1 MKEKYIY
8 ILFFISV
15 FMNAQVGIQ
24 TITPQAQLD
33 IISSNS
39 GLLIPRVALTS
50 LTVQLPVTNPQG
62 GNIVESTLIYHNGTN
77 GILAGFYYWDTAKW
91 QGIGKADE
99 TRGLQ
104 FYALTGN
111 GTSPNIDKS
120 GLNFTIVN
128 SGLWTGN
135 LNDAARIAIRTGD
148 NYMIMFSGTLVVET
162 AGNFQLQSTSDDGAR
177 VVIDNIPVLNRWI
190 DQGTTTFDG
199 ATVFLAKGKHKIE
212 FWYYE
217 RQLGEFMQF
226 NWLQNANGTTGVV
239 NANSFIIE

>member
-1 MKEKYIY
+1 MHFTTY
-8 ILFFISV
+8 S
-15 FMNAQVGIQ
+15 QVGIQ
-24 TITPQAQLD
+24 TTSPQAQLD
-33 IISSNS
+33 IIATNR
-39 GLLIPRVALTS
+39 GLLIPRVALTA
-50 LTVQLPVTNPQG
+50 LNTELPITNPQG
-62 GNIVESTLIYHNGTN
+62 GSIVESTLVYHNGTN
-77 GILAGFYYWDTAKW
+77 GITAGFYYWDSTKW
-91 QGIGKADE
+91 QGFGKPNE
-99 TRGLQ
+99 TTGLQ
-104 FYALTGN
+104 YYALTGN

-128 SGLWTGN
+128 SGLWTGD

-162 AGNFQLQSTSDDGAR
+162 AGNFQLQSRSDDGAR
-177 VVIDNIPVLNRWI
+177 VVIDNIPVLNRWV